1 MIYAIYNC
9 EEEVMIKISVKVE
22 GSSGLHARPASLLV
36 AKSQAFE
43 SEVMIEKEGVE
54 INGKSIIGILSLGVS
69 KGESITI
76 SCDGPDEA
84 EALEALKQLIEED
97 LVHE

>member
-1 MIYAIYNC
+1 
-9 EEEVMIKISVKVE
+9 MIKIKVKVE

-36 AKSQAFE
+36 AKAQVFE
-43 SEVMIEKEGVE
+43 SEVMIEKEGRE
-54 INGKSIIGILSLGVS
+54 INGKSIIGILSLGVA
-69 KGESITI
+69 KGETIMI

-84 EALEALKQLIEED
+84 EALEAIKQLIEVD

>member
-1 MIYAIYNC
+1 
-9 EEEVMIKISVKVE
+9 MIKISVKVE